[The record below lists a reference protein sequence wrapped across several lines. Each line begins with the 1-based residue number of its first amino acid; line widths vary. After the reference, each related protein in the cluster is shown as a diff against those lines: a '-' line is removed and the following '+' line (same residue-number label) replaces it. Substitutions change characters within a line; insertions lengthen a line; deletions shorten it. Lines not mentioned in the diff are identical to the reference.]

1 MSLAD
6 NVKQLRVLGGYPPS
20 FSSNDPAEY
29 ADKQHEFFAGVTKM
43 FRQDRLRF
51 ASDFVEASVQTWD
64 KNGTERWIALKMRFA
79 NIVRPSSAIQRHFD
93 DYKQVIPEDPTF
105 TYMRPG
111 TKIRA
116 LGSVWLVVNPDNTS
130 GGEGMAMIR
139 RCNAVWNH
147 LDWYGN
153 VLSEPI
159 IIENPR
165 ANASNPD
172 TQLDENITGGYF
184 GVTCQYNDF
193 TRQVNDNTRLILG
206 DAGNPME
213 NAKAYQVTGYG
224 NFFREFTE
232 EANSVRLLTFTIR
245 VLTKNED
252 TDDLV
257 NCVAGG
263 KNFSWTTEVT
273 GPATVAAGKS
283 AQYVVTSFRNGEQV
297 VYMPEIPVD
306 YIWGV
311 SDSDVAVIDQNGVL
325 TAKAPGT
332 VEVTATLEQNPAQQ
346 GAFQVT
352 VGAESNGVVIVTP
365 PPTVMAPL
373 DRATVRAAVYNNGSE
388 ISANVTW
395 TLSGADVRAF
405 SFVKNGNELSLTCF
419 GYSEAP
425 LEITAAYNGQT
436 ATARVWLEDV

>member
-6 NVKQLRVLGGYPPS
+6 NVKQLRVLGGYAPS
-20 FSSNDPAEY
+20 FSNNDPAQY
-29 ADKQHEFFAGVTKM
+29 ADKQHEFFADVTKM

-51 ASDFVEASVQTWD
+51 ASDFVDASVQTWD
-64 KNGTERWIALKMRFA
+64 GAGNEKWISLKMRFA

-93 DYKQVIPEDPTF
+93 DYKQVIPEDPHF

-153 VLSEPI
+153 VVSEPI

-172 TQLDENITGGYF
+172 TQLDENISAGYF

-206 DAGNPME
+206 DAGNPIE

-232 EANSVRLLTFTIR
+232 EADSVRLLTFSIR
-245 VLTKNED
+245 VLTKNDD

-257 NCVAGG
+257 NCVAEG
-263 KNFSWTTEVT
+263 KKFSWETMLT
-273 GPATVAAGKS
+273 GPETVAPGKT
-283 AQYVVTSFRNGEQV
+283 AQYSVTAYRNGEK
-297 VYMPEIPVD
+297 VYDAPEHPVS
-306 YIWGV
+306 YIWTV
-311 SDSDVAVIDQNGVL
+311 SDSEIAVIDQDGVL
-325 TAKAPGT
+325 TAKAPGS
-332 VEVTATLEQNPAQQ
+332 VIVTASLEQNTRKQNEMH
-346 GAFQVT
+346 VT
-352 VGAESNGVVIVTP
+352 VGSESTGVVFVTP
-365 PPTVMAPL
+365 PPAIMGPMDSVMI
-373 DRATVRAAVYNNGSE
+373 RAAIYDNGDE
-388 ISANVTW
+388 ISAAVGW
-395 TLSGADVRAF
+395 TVGGADQRAYRYTI
-405 SFVKNGNELSLTCF
+405 SGNYLTITCF

-425 LEITAAYNGQT
+425 LEIRAEYNNQH
-436 ATARVWLEDV
+436 AEARIWLEDV